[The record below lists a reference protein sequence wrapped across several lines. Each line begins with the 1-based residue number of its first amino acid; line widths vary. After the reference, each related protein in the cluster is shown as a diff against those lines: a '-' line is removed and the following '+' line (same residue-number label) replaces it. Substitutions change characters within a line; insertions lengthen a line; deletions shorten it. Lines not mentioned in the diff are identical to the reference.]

1 MARIIDLYCQ
11 ILKCIMAICLVVMVV
26 LVFGNVV
33 LRVIAT
39 ELEAKRLGLLR
50 ELIPAAKTA
59 AVLLNPQNPN
69 AETQSKDV
77 QQAGRAVGWEIQ
89 ILNASTERD
98 LETAFAA
105 LVQRRTDALVVSG
118 DTFFASQRNALVAL
132 AARHAIPAIYQRREY
147 AEAGGLITYGTDFSD
162 MFRQTGSLRR
172 SDPQGREAGRSA
184 GRAADQVRAS
194 DQPQDRQGA
203 RPPTCR
209 QAARARR
216 RGDRMMAARVHH
228 AARWRGGGVAACG
241 ARSSRRCR

>member
-1 MARIIDLYCQ
+1 MCDQYSRGTRAEKATSSIPIVFFIGGDPV
-11 ILKCIMAICLVVMVV
+11 KFGLVAG
-26 LVFGNVV
+26 LNRPGGNATGVN
-33 LRVIAT
+33 VIAT

-89 ILNASTERD
+89 VLNASTERD

-162 MFRQTGSLRR
+162 MFRQTGNY
-172 SDPQGREAGRSA
+172 AGRILKGSKPGDLPVVQPTKFELVINRKTA
-184 GRAADQVRAS
+184 KVLGLQLPDKLLALADEVIE
-194 DQPQDRQGA
+194 
-203 RPPTCR
+203 
-209 QAARARR
+209 
-216 RGDRMMAARVHH
+216 
-228 AARWRGGGVAACG
+228 
-241 ARSSRRCR
+241 